1 LTQIF
6 IESSDIC
13 DDCITVTG
21 DAARHL
27 KVLRP
32 KKNETVRAVCA
43 SNGVDYLCE
52 IAEIRDDDIL
62 LKIVDVEAA
71 SRELPVRI
79 TIYQGMP
86 KADKLEFVIQKS
98 VEMGAVSIVPVL
110 MKRSIVRLDE
120 AKATKKLDRW
130 NSIARSAAEQSKR
143 TVIPDVKKP
152 VSFKEAVIA
161 ASEDDAILLPYELTA
176 VGKTGDEDVTAVSEQ
191 SSSMSPVA
199 DRQADDRSTY
209 SDMEQTR
216 KLLTALKEKG
226 VSSLSVVIGPEG
238 GFDPSEVEA
247 AVDAGAHI
255 ITLGRRILR
264 TETAPIAILAWL
276 TYIFEE

>member
-1 LTQIF
+1 MTQIF

-13 DDCITVTG
+13 EDKITVTG
-21 DAARHL
+21 DSARHL

-43 SNGVDYLCE
+43 SNGMDYLCE
-52 IAEIRDDDIL
+52 IEKISDDDIL
-62 LKIVDVEAA
+62 LKIVDVEAT

-98 VEMGAVSIVPVL
+98 VEMGAVSIVPVM
-110 MKRSIVRLDE
+110 MKRSVVRLDE
-120 AKATKKLDRW
+120 AKASKKLDRW
-130 NSIARSAAEQSKR
+130 NSIAKSAAEQSKR
-143 TVIPDVKKP
+143 TVIPDVRKP
-152 VSFKEAVIA
+152 VSFKEAISA
-161 ASEDDAILLPYELTA
+161 ASADDAILLPYELTA
-176 VGKTGDEDVTAVSEQ
+176 VGKTGDEDETNPEL
-191 SSSMSPVA
+191 
-199 DRQADDRSTY
+199 
-209 SDMEQTR
+209 SDMDQTR
-216 KLLTALKEKG
+216 KLLTDLKDKG
-226 VSSLSVVIGPEG
+226 IRSVSVFIGPEG

-264 TETAPIAILAWL
+264 TETAPVAILAWL